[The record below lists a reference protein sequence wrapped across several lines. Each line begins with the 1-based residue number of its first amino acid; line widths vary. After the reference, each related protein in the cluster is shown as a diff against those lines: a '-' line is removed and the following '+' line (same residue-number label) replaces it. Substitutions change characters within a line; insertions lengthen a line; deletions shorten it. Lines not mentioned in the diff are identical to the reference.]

1 MNSKSDRILSE
12 LRHRIVDGRFPL
24 HSQLPA
30 ERLLAEE
37 LATSRVTLRK
47 ALALLEAE
55 GRIWRHVGRGTFIGS
70 GPPAPTGGALAIGT
84 GASPLELLEAR
95 LVIEPAIAAHAA
107 TSASSAD
114 IAYLKLCLQK
124 REDAPTAELYEL
136 WDHRLHRAIADATH
150 NPLLIAILEMLNQ
163 LRQQPE
169 WKAYRRTTLT
179 AGRRVESAQQ
189 HGAIVAA
196 IEARDLQSAF
206 TGMQTH
212 IRTIQTN
219 IDHSQSTGKEVVDAQ
234 RDVSPSL
241 MER

>member
-1 MNSKSDRILSE
+1 
-12 LRHRIVDGRFPL
+12 VDGRFPL
-24 HSQLPA
+24 HSKLPA
-30 ERLLAEE
+30 ERVLAQE
-37 LATSRVTLRK
+37 LETSRVTLRK

-70 GPPAPTGGALAIGT
+70 SAPTSAGGSLAIDI

-107 TSASSAD
+107 TSASGAD
-114 IAYLKLCLQK
+114 IAYLKLCLEK
-124 REDAPTAELYEL
+124 REGAPTAELYEL
-136 WDHRLHRAIADATH
+136 WDHRLHRAVADATH
-150 NPLLIAILEMLNQ
+150 NPLLISILDMLNQ

-189 HGAIVAA
+189 HRSIVAA
-196 IEARDLQSAF
+196 IEARDPQSAF
-206 TGMQTH
+206 TSMQTH

-219 IDHSQSTGKEVVDAQ
+219 IDHSKGVAHEIVDTG
-234 RDVSPSL
+234 P
-241 MER
+241 